1 MKLGRIVGLSFL
13 LVIAAF
19 CIYQAFENHITI
31 DKCYDLGYPVLIIDT
46 HDGKKPKDK
55 EKYLKG
61 SYSLNEYSG
70 KMKIKGHGNTTW
82 RTRELYKKPYLLK
95 LDEEAPLLGM
105 KSASKWILIAN
116 AADKSSLRNAYS
128 TYLAK
133 DVFDS
138 VYSPDTRFV
147 TLFFNGRY
155 EGLYAL
161 TEKIDI
167 ETVLDVPGAF
177 LAEVHSQRNKENLF
191 ETNQKQP
198 FCIRSPDCDEKQFT
212 EWKNKIQTIEDII
225 YNENTTFEDLDNILD
240 IPSFI
245 DWYLINEYAKNHD
258 AAFQSSCF
266 MYWNP
271 LKKKLFM
278 GPVWDFD
285 IAWGN
290 ISWDSCDKVEGLHV
304 NSKGW
309 YAKLFENKEFYQA
322 VKNRWNEKYSELKAS
337 VDWINSSA
345 SELSTSISLNDA
357 VWKNI
362 GKRQWPHAP
371 GWKKRKTYK
380 TEIDFFTDWC
390 NRRIEWLNK
399 EYN

>member
-1 MKLGRIVGLSFL
+1 MKVGRIIGLSFL

-19 CIYQAFENHITI
+19 VVYQAFENHITI
-31 DKCYDLGYPVLIIDT
+31 DKCYELGYPVLIIDT
-46 HDGKKPKDK
+46 NDGKKPKDK

-61 SYSLNEYSG
+61 SYSLNEYAG

-82 RTRELYKKPYLLK
+82 RTRELYKKPYLLN
-95 LDEEAPLLGM
+95 LEEKAPLLGM
-105 KSASKWILIAN
+105 KAASKWILIAN

-128 TYLAK
+128 TELAK
-133 DVFDS
+133 TVFDS
-138 VYSPDTRFV
+138 VACPDTRFV

-177 LAEVHSQRNKENLF
+177 LAEVHSQKNKENRF
-191 ETNQKQP
+191 ETNQKLP
-198 FCIRSPDCDEKQFT
+198 FCIRSPECDKKQFA
-212 EWKNKIQTIEDII
+212 EWKDKIQNIEDII
-225 YNENTTFEDLDNILD
+225 YNENTTFEDLNNILD
-240 IPSFI
+240 IASFI

-271 LKKKLFM
+271 VKEKLFM
-278 GPVWDFD
+278 GPIWDFD

-290 ISWDSCDKVEGLHV
+290 ISWDNCDKVEDFHV

-337 VDWINSSA
+337 VNWINSAA
-345 SELSTSISLNDA
+345 SELSESISLNDA

-371 GWKKRKTYK
+371 GWKKRKTYQS
-380 TEIDFFTDWC
+380 EIDFFTDWC
-390 NRRIEWLNK
+390 NHRLEWMNE